1 MRVILGFKLGFFTLL
16 ILIGLVF
23 SGTYFVY
30 TKFTGIN
37 NPLKTES
44 TAEIVSSSKSNADK
58 SESSS
63 EAFFRDNRE
72 RFFKK

>member
-1 MRVILGFKLGFFTLL
+1 MFFIFIDFNRFSFFRHILCIYKIHG
-16 ILIGLVF
+16 
-23 SGTYFVY
+23 VY
-30 TKFTGIN
+30 

-72 RFFKK
+72 SFFKK

>member
-1 MRVILGFKLGFFTLL
+1 MRVNLGFKLGFFTFL

-23 SGTYFVY
+23 SGTYFIY

-44 TAEIVSSSKSNADK
+44 ATEIVSSSKSNADK
-58 SESSS
+58 SESSAD
-63 EAFFRDNRE
+63 AFLRNNRE
-72 RFFKK
+72 SFFKK